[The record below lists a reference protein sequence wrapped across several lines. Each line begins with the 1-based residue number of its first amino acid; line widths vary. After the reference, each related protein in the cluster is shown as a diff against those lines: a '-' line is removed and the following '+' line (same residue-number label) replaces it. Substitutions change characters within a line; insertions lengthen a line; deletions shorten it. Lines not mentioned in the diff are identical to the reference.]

1 MRPEI
6 VKQYVD
12 TGKVQMVF
20 KHFAFLGPESQ
31 WAAVASE
38 CAADQGKFWE
48 YHEKLYNSQQG
59 ENQGAFNKDKLIA
72 FGTEL
77 GLDATTFAACVNDE
91 ATLARV
97 QADAAEGQQLG
108 VRGTPNFFVNGRPIS
123 GALPFEQFQ
132 QVIEQALAE
141 AQ

>member
-1 MRPEI
+1 MQ
-6 VKQYVD
+6 QYVD
-12 TGKVQMVF
+12 EGKVQMVF

-48 YHEKLYNSQQG
+48 YHDKLYNSQQG

-72 FGTEL
+72 FGEEL
-77 GLDATTFAACVNDE
+77 GLDATAFATCVNDE

-97 QADAAEGQQLG
+97 QADTEEGQQLG
-108 VRGTPNFFVNGRPIS
+108 VRGTPNFFINGRPLS

-132 QVIEQALAE
+132 QVIEQALSE

>member
-1 MRPEI
+1 M
-6 VKQYVD
+6 KQYVD
-12 TGKVQMVF
+12 EGKVQMVF

-48 YHEKLYNSQQG
+48 YHDKLYNSQKG
-59 ENQGAFNKDKLIA
+59 ENQGAFSKENLIT
-72 FGTEL
+72 FGDEL
-77 GLDATTFAACVNDE
+77 GLDKTTFADCVNGDK
-91 ATLARV
+91 TLDRV
-97 QADAAEGQQLG
+97 QADTQEGQQLG
-108 VRGTPNFFVNGRPIS
+108 VRGTPNFFVNGRPLS

-141 AQ
+141 AK

>member
-1 MRPEI
+1 M
-6 VKQYVD
+6 KQYVD
-12 TGKVQMVF
+12 EGKVQMVF

-48 YHEKLYNSQQG
+48 YHDKLYNSQQG

-72 FGTEL
+72 FGEEL
-77 GLDATTFAACVNDE
+77 GLDAAAFAACVNDE

-97 QADAAEGQQLG
+97 QADTRGRSATRCAGHAQLLHQRPAPLRRAAVRAVPAGDRAG
-108 VRGTPNFFVNGRPIS
+108 VG
-123 GALPFEQFQ
+123 
-132 QVIEQALAE
+132 
-141 AQ
+141 

>member
-1 MRPEI
+1 VKPEI

-12 TGKVQMVF
+12 TGKVQMIF
-20 KHFAFLGPESQ
+20 KHYAFLGPESQ

-48 YHEKLYNSQQG
+48 YHDKLYKSQQG
-59 ENQGAFNKDKLIA
+59 ENQGAFNKDKLVA
-72 FGTEL
+72 FAEEL
-77 GLDATTFAACVNDE
+77 GLDKATFEDCLNNDK
-91 ATLARV
+91 TLERV
-97 QADAAEGQQLG
+97 QADVNEGQGLG
-108 VRGTPNFFVNGRPIS
+108 VRGTPNFFINGKPVS

>member
-1 MRPEI
+1 MQ
-6 VKQYVD
+6 QYVD

-48 YHEKLYNSQQG
+48 YHNKLYNSQQG
-59 ENQGAFNKDKLIA
+59 ENQNAFSKENLIA
-72 FGTEL
+72 FGEEL
-77 GLDATTFAACVNDE
+77 GLDATAFAACVNNE

-97 QADAAEGQQLG
+97 QADTEEGQQLG
-108 VRGTPNFFVNGRPIS
+108 VRGTPNFFVNGRPLS

>member
-1 MRPEI
+1 M
-6 VKQYVD
+6 KQYVD
-12 TGKVQMVF
+12 EGKVQMVF

-48 YHEKLYNSQQG
+48 YHDKLYNSQQG

-72 FGTEL
+72 FGEEL
-77 GLDATTFAACVNDE
+77 GLDAITFAACVNDE

-97 QADAAEGQQLG
+97 QADTEEGQQLG
-108 VRGTPNFFVNGRPIS
+108 VRGTPNFFINGRPLS

>member
-1 MRPEI
+1 VKPEI

-12 TGKVQMVF
+12 TGKVQMIF
-20 KHFAFLGPESQ
+20 KHYAFLGPESQ

-48 YHEKLYNSQQG
+48 YHDKLYNSQQG

-72 FGTEL
+72 FAQEM
-77 GLDATTFAACVNDE
+77 GLDMAKFEPCVNDE
-91 ATLARV
+91 QTLDRV
-97 QADAAEGQQLG
+97 QADVAEGQGLG
-108 VRGTPNFFVNGRPIS
+108 VRGTPNFFINGQPIS

-132 QVIEQALAE
+132 EVIEQALAE

>member
-1 MRPEI
+1 VKPEI

-20 KHFAFLGPESQ
+20 KHYAFLGPESQ

-48 YHEKLYNSQQG
+48 YHDKLYGSQQG
-59 ENQGAFNKDKLIA
+59 ENQGAFNKDKLIGFA
-72 FGTEL
+72 EEL
-77 GLDATTFAACVNDE
+77 GLDRAAFEECLNSD
-91 ATLARV
+91 ATLDRV
-97 QADAAEGQQLG
+97 QADVSEGQQLG
-108 VRGTPNFFVNGRPIS
+108 VRGTPNFFINGKPVS

-132 QVIEQALAE
+132 QAIEQALAE